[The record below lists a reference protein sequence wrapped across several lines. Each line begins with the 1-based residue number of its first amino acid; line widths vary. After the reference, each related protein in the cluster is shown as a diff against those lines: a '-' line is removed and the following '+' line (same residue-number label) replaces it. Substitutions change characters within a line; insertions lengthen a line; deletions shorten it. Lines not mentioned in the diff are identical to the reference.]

1 MICLSFERRHPVE
14 STRREKVEEKGKK
27 FADSLEDKWKI
38 EQRRRAMEMKG
49 RLNRFLSA
57 YKSPTK
63 NKFL

>member
-1 MICLSFERRHPVE
+1 M
-14 STRREKVEEKGKK
+14 EEKGKK